1 MEQDCSIFR
10 KDTIEQI
17 AGKINDI
24 SVKPF
29 ELKEP
34 FVDLA
39 ARFSKDTGTVALLSG
54 GELDCAQYHILA
66 IRPWLEIKGYG
77 RRIILTADGKDVL
90 LDGDPFDVLRQII
103 NEYAIAFDDLSIPIA
118 AGLFG
123 YLSYDLKDFIE
134 ELPRTSVDD
143 HGLPHLCFFAPSAII
158 IHDKLNNQ
166 TSLCVVNRLDV
177 NGLKTGADV
186 ESIEALITAPVSMKR
201 NTEFVGGTTGLKSS
215 FSQPAYI
222 EAVKKIKDYIVSGDI
237 YQVNLSQRFETD
249 FSGDAFSMFKEL
261 YQTAPG
267 PFYAYI
273 NAGDH
278 QIVSTSPERFLKRS
292 KKSVETRPIK
302 GTRPR
307 GKNIS
312 EDRVFSE
319 DLLKSRKDDAELS
332 MIVDLMRND
341 LGRVCCGGSVK
352 VTDHKRLEA
361 YHNVFHLVSVVKG
374 ELQADKDS
382 IDLIKATFPGGSI
395 TGCPRIRSMEI
406 IDELEP
412 VRRHIY
418 TGSIGYLSFHDT
430 LDLSIAI
437 RTATIFQNQMIFS
450 VGGGVVFDSDPADE
464 FEETLHKGR
473 SLMSVLQAENTVADS
488 KTDEWLWQNGK
499 LVPKDQAVISV
510 GDLGFQYGLGF
521 FETIRVEDGQPQ
533 FLDDHIRRFYRTWE
547 ALFDTPTPD
556 LTWDAII
563 QQVIKKNGLEKQIAA
578 VKIMATFGEP
588 AEFLHHNLIVT
599 ARKYSPRPAI
609 SEKNGLDLSLYPHPR
624 QTPMADHKTL
634 NYLYYFK
641 AGKWGNQ
648 QGADEAM
655 ILNPDGSVSETN
667 TANLLLIDGKD
678 KKVICP
684 KSPHVLAGVME
695 KLLIQYLVEQGFQV
709 ENRKIMPED
718 LFSVDHVIMTNSLI
732 GVVPVLS
739 LDGEQLKSNPDFCQK
754 ICDAVLKG

>member
-1 MEQDCSIFR
+1 
-10 KDTIEQI
+10 
-17 AGKINDI
+17 
-24 SVKPF
+24 
-29 ELKEP
+29 L
-34 FVDLA
+34 
-39 ARFSKDTGTVALLSG
+39 
-54 GELDCAQYHILA
+54 H
-66 IRPWLEIKGYG
+66 
-77 RRIILTADGKDVL
+77 
-90 LDGDPFDVLRQII
+90 DGDPFDVLRQLI
-103 NEYAIAFDDLSIPIA
+103 NEYAMVFDDLSIPVA

-158 IHDKLNNQ
+158 IHDKFKNR
-166 TSLCVVNRLDV
+166 TRLCVVDRV
-177 NGLKTGADV
+177 NLNNEKISD
-186 ESIEALITAPVSMKR
+186 SIEIIEDLLTDNSPKDE
-201 NTEFVGGTTGLKSS
+201 NFVGRTTGLKSS

-249 FSGDAFSMFKEL
+249 FSGNAFSMFKEL
-261 YQTAPG
+261 YQIAPG

-292 KKSVETRPIK
+292 KENVETRPIK

-312 EDRVFSE
+312 EDRMFSE

-341 LGRVCCGGSVK
+341 LGRVCRGGSVK

-374 ELQADKDS
+374 RLQTGTDS

-412 VRRHIY
+412 VRRHVY
-418 TGSIGYLSFHDT
+418 TGSIGYISFHDT

-437 RTATIFQNQMIFS
+437 RTATIFQNRMIFS

-473 SLMSVLQAENTVADS
+473 SLMGVLQTENTAA
-488 KTDEWLWQNGK
+488 TPETGQWLWQNGK
-499 LVPKDQAVISV
+499 LVAEEDAVIPV
-510 GDLGFQYGLGF
+510 TDIGFQYGLGF
-521 FETIRVEDGQPQ
+521 FETICVENGQPQ
-533 FLDDHIRRFYRTWE
+533 FLDDHIQRFYRAWE
-547 ALFDTPTPD
+547 TLFDTPKPD
-556 LTWDAII
+556 LTWGAII
-563 QQVIKKNGLEKQIAA
+563 QQVIDKNGLAKDTSA

-588 AEFLHHNLIVT
+588 AEFPRHNLIVT
-599 ARKYSPRPAI
+599 ARKYLPRPAI
-609 SEKNGLDLSLYPHPR
+609 TEKNGLDLILYPHPR
-624 QTPMADHKTL
+624 QTPLADHKTL
-634 NYLYYFK
+634 NYLYYFY
-641 AGKWGNQ
+641 AGKWAVSS
-648 QGADEAM
+648 GADEAL
-655 ILNPDGSVSETN
+655 ISNPDGSVSETN
-667 TANLLLIDGKD
+667 SANLLLINGKT
-678 KKVICP
+678 VICP
-684 KSPHVLAGVME
+684 ESPHVLSGVME
-695 KLLIQYLVEQGFQV
+695 KQVLQYLADKGYPVET
-709 ENRKIMPED
+709 RKIMPEELYNAD
-718 LFSVDHVIMTNSLI
+718 QVVMTNSLI
-732 GVVPVLS
+732 GVVSVLS
-739 LDGEQLKSNPDFCQK
+739 LDGKKLNGDPAFCQK
-754 ICDAVLKG
+754 ICDNVLKVE